1 MQQQLVLQK
10 DSDTQAGDQFQYPRA
25 YDQWLVLWHSGI
37 DATSPSPVLQPGVA
51 APIFIS
57 YSPVRLLIQEKAK
70 PLAAL
75 QERRIR
81 KLQQAL
87 IDERLDKYKDKEDA
101 LSHALFSLYKE
112 ELISM
117 SEVIE
122 RIRMNKWEFFEYLD
136 SHPEYR
142 QVDIDSLLGNV
153 KED

>member
-1 MQQQLVLQK
+1 MPQQLTLQR
-10 DSDTQAGDQFQYPRA
+10 DSDTQTGARFRYPQV
-25 YDQWLVLWHSGI
+25 YGQWLVLWHSGRA
-37 DATSPSPVLQPGVA
+37 ATSPFVTLQPGA
-51 APIFIS
+51 AALTVVS
-57 YSPVRLLIQEKAK
+57 YSPVHQLIQEKTEA
-70 PLAAL
+70 LAAL
-75 QERRIR
+75 QERRIS
-81 KLQQAL
+81 KLQHAL

-101 LSHALFSLYKE
+101 LLHALFSLYKE